1 MRYKVEV
8 GSFCTRY
15 VKRTVTIHAK
25 SETEASEKAINKFI
39 DKEMQLVSSV
49 DPGTPQVDCIEL
61 ANS

>member
-15 VKRTVTIHAK
+15 VKRTVTIHAN

-61 ANS
+61 VNS